1 MSRLVLTRKLD
12 EEVVIHDNGNVLM
25 SVKVSKLSK
34 NNVRLAFESNSDV
47 PLNVD
52 RIEIYHSKHPAKD

>member
-25 SVKVSKLSK
+25 SVKVSKVSK
-34 NNVRLAFESNSDV
+34 NNVRLAFESDSEI

-52 RIEIYHSKHPAKD
+52 RIEIYNSKYPAK